1 MAKKKDGKV
10 DGDTPLDL
18 VLDSIH
24 KKFGEGSIFR
34 VNSESIH
41 GAEVLSSGFISVDEV
56 LGGGAGKG
64 RIVEIFGDPSTGKSS
79 MCLHFIAQAQAEDPE
94 AQCAFVD
101 VENALDLK
109 YAKDLEVDTDRLL
122 ISQPDSAEQ
131 ALEIVDMLVRS
142 GSMKVIVLDS
152 VAALVPAAELE
163 GQVGDQTI
171 GLQARLM
178 SQALRKIT
186 GVLNKS
192 GTVLIFTNQ
201 MRAVINQFGH
211 GPKSIP
217 GGGNSLKFYAS
228 QRIELKRI
236 GSEKQGEE
244 VIGNKILIKVAKNK
258 IAPPFKTTEVVITF
272 GRGINREQE
281 IIDLGIKH
289 GLIKRAA
296 AWLNWE
302 EEKWCGM
309 NKAIEALYFNKE
321 MFNKLKSQ
329 VLEKMGE

>member
-1 MAKKKDGKV
+1 
-10 DGDTPLDL
+10 
-18 VLDSIH
+18 
-24 KKFGEGSIFR
+24 
-34 VNSESIH
+34 
-41 GAEVLSSGFISVDEV
+41 
-56 LGGGAGKG
+56 
-64 RIVEIFGDPSTGKSS
+64 
-79 MCLHFIAQAQAEDPE
+79 
-94 AQCAFVD
+94 
-101 VENALDLK
+101 
-109 YAKDLEVDTDRLL
+109 
-122 ISQPDSAEQ
+122 
-131 ALEIVDMLVRS
+131 
-142 GSMKVIVLDS
+142 MKVIVLDS

-192 GTVLIFTNQ
+192 KTVLILTNQ

-211 GPKSIP
+211 GPKSIA
-217 GGGNSLKFYAS
+217 GGGNAIKFYAS

-236 GSEKQGEE
+236 GPEKQGDEI
-244 VIGNKILIKVAKNK
+244 IGNRTLIKVAKNK

-281 IIDLGIKH
+281 VIDLGLKC

-296 AWLNWE
+296 AWLSWE
-302 EEKWCGM
+302 GENWCGS
-309 NKAIEALYFNKE
+309 NKAIEALYFNKD

-329 VLEKMGE
+329 VLKKTGK